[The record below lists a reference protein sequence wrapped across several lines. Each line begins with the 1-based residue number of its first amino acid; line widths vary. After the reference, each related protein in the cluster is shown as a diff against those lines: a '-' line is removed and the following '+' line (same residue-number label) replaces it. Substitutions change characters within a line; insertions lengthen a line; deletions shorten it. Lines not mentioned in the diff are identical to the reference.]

1 MVSLIVKKKFICED
15 FTMQITSILLA
26 IILILNMLLAT
37 IVIFIERREPSTT
50 WAWLLVLFFL
60 PVAGFILY
68 LFLGRNLRSKHLFQ
82 WEDQNKIGIESA
94 LHKQLNELIS
104 DDFHFR
110 NNSTRDNRDLIYMH
124 LRTNDALLTED
135 NNSFH
140 FYRWQK
146 KV

>member
-1 MVSLIVKKKFICED
+1 MNGILNSEEKIFCED
-15 FTMQITSILLA
+15 LTMQITSILLA

-82 WEDQNKIGIESA
+82 WEDQNKLGIESC
-94 LHKQLNELIS
+94 
-104 DDFHFR
+104 
-110 NNSTRDNRDLIYMH
+110 ST
-124 LRTNDALLTED
+124 
-135 NNSFH
+135 
-140 FYRWQK
+140 
-146 KV
+146 